1 MREDAHRPIE
11 LFITDIDGCLA
22 EPFEALELDRWQE
35 LAEKSSRSGPSD
47 PHRPRLTVLSGRPLG
62 YVEAVAQALGCREP
76 ALFEAGAGA
85 FDLSDGRVRWNP
97 ALTEQIERQ
106 MQAVRT
112 WLIEEC
118 IPGTALSFDYGKRTQ
133 AGVIGPDP
141 EAVERLFP
149 RVEAYVEERFP
160 ELRVFETDISI
171 DVVPAAITKRQ
182 ALDWLAEQTGIP
194 VERMAYIG
202 DTTGDLEAL
211 QAVGRSF
218 APRNAF
224 EAVREQVSLETE
236 GAYVDG
242 VHEAYD
248 WCRAHNARRHEGDDT
263 RSSS

>member
-1 MREDAHRPIE
+1 MLEDADRPIE

-35 LAEKSSRSGPSD
+35 LAEKSSGAGRSD
-47 PHRPRLTVLSGRPLG
+47 PHRPRLTLLSGRPLG

-97 ALTEQIERQ
+97 ALTEELERQ

-160 ELRVFETDISI
+160 ALRVFETEISI

-194 VERMAYIG
+194 VARMAYIG

-211 QAVGRSF
+211 QAVRRSF

-224 EAVREQVSLETE
+224 EAVREQVFLETD
-236 GAYVDG
+236 GAFVDG

-248 WCRAHNARRHEGDDT
+248 WCRAHNAGRHQDGDAG
-263 RSSS
+263 SPS